1 MKFTDRK
8 VVRLDLTDAQKTQIE
23 QATGKLAETL
33 EFSVQELEER
43 IVPGI
48 IQNFRV

>member
-1 MKFTDRK
+1 MKSTDKK
-8 VVRLDLTDAQKTQIE
+8 VLRLDLTDAQKAQIE

-43 IVPGI
+43 ITPGI
-48 IQNFRV
+48 ISNFRV